1 MAKAPATTKRPIG
14 RPSKYKPEYCERVVE
29 MARETGAG
37 FAEYAAEFDV
47 DRASMYR
54 WAEEHEEFRTALT
67 RAKIQEQA
75 WWERMGKTGMLA
87 DKFNALVWKTSVQAR
102 FRDDYTERTQT
113 EITGKSGGPVKIEA
127 KTVTTKDMSPE
138 QRAALRDLLLA
149 AREDK

>member
-1 MAKAPATTKRPIG
+1 
-14 RPSKYKPEYCERVVE
+14 
-29 MARETGAG
+29 
-37 FAEYAAEFDV
+37 
-47 DRASMYR
+47 
-54 WAEEHEEFRTALT
+54 
-67 RAKIQEQA
+67 
-75 WWERMGKTGMLA
+75 MGKTGMLA